1 MPLKE
6 VMMMS
11 AKKQPNELSEND
23 IEQYLFN
30 SAEKYNALCYKFIS
44 PMNSGVPDRIVILNG
59 WTVFVELK
67 APGKKPR
74 KLQEKVIEKM
84 RKRHASVYVI
94 DSKELVDE
102 LFNDILSARKRK
114 SLNHFK

>member
-1 MPLKE
+1 
-6 VMMMS
+6 MS
-11 AKKQPNELSEND
+11 VKKQPNELSEHD
-23 IEQYLFN
+23 IEQYLFD
-30 SAEKYNALCYKFIS
+30 SAEKHDALCYKFVS

-74 KLQEKVIEKM
+74 KLQNKVIAMM
-84 RKRHASVYVI
+84 RKRNASVYVI

-102 LFNDILSARKRK
+102 LFNDILSAKKKK
-114 SLNHFK
+114 SLNQHKLI